1 MAKKKP
7 IEDAPVNVAPPSDA
21 SIPTI
26 PESHRDPAQRA
37 HLWERP
43 ARTDETPKEPSSHA
57 AYEYE
62 LPRYLHKGGESK
74 RVDTPDECEAAL
86 SDGWEI
92 HPSGA

>member
-7 IEDAPVNVAPPSDA
+7 IDEAPAADV

-26 PESHRDPAQRA
+26 PESHKDPAQRT

-43 ARTDETPKEPSSHA
+43 ARIDEQPAAVDPHA
-57 AYEYE
+57 DYAYP
-62 LPRYLHKGGESK
+62 LPRYVHKGGEAK
-74 RVDTPDECEAAL
+74 RVDTPDECDAAL

-92 HPSGA
+92 HPSGAK